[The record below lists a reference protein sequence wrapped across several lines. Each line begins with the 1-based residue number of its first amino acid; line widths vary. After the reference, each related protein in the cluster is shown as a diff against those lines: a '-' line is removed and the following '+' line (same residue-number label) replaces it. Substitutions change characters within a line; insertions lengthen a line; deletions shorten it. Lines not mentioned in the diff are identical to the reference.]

1 MIRFK
6 EKEFSTTLLEDTQ
19 HGLRNLTDK
28 VILEPVD
35 KTLDYV
41 EDLDINNKKPLK
53 RKFKRITGIIK
64 PVRKLIKH
72 EEEKYNKKNNFN

>member
-6 EKEFSTTLLEDTQ
+6 EKEFSTTFLEDTQ

-28 VILEPVD
+28 IILEPVD

-41 EDLDINNKKPLK
+41 EDIDINNKKPLK
-53 RKFKRITGIIK
+53 RKFKRVTRVIK
-64 PVRKLIKH
+64 PMRKLIKH
-72 EEEKYNKKNNFN
+72 KEDKYNKKNKFN

>member
-1 MIRFK
+1 MIKFR
-6 EKEFSTTLLEDTQ
+6 EKIFSTSLLEDTQ
-19 HGLRNLTDK
+19 HSIRNIADK
-28 VILEPVD
+28 AILEPID

-72 EEEKYNKKNNFN
+72 EGEKYNKKNNFN